1 MADILDI
8 FDTIL
13 KRFSDESILNIS
25 LLAQSGSSRKY
36 YRITTHS
43 KSFIG
48 TEGSDLKEN
57 AAFLGLAEHFQNKGV
72 SVPKIY
78 ACSKDN
84 RYYIQ
89 EDIGDQ
95 SLYQLLPESGLK
107 HSNQLLTYYE
117 KSIDLLLKVHTVG
130 SQHLDYNMCYPA
142 SEFDALSIQ
151 WDLEYF
157 KYYFLKLNDLNYD
170 EHALQVELDSL
181 RDKAASV
188 PRTCFM
194 IRDFQSRN
202 IMLKDTVPTLIDFQ
216 GGRLGPFHYDLVSLL
231 WQAKANLPHS
241 WKEKLKQRYIA
252 GLKSSVNLDVDSF
265 DSQYWLFV
273 LIRTMQVLGAY
284 GLRGVVQGKTHF
296 IESIPFAVANL
307 DYLFSEKSDYLPDL
321 PQVKKAFKDYL
332 NRI

>member
-8 FDTIL
+8 FATIL

-36 YRITTHS
+36 YRITTNS

-57 AAFLGLAEHFQNKGV
+57 AAFLALAEHFLKKGV
-72 SVPKIY
+72 SVPRIY
-78 ACSKDN
+78 ACSKDK

-95 SLYQLLPESGLK
+95 SLYQLLPESGLN
-107 HSNQLLTYYE
+107 HSDELLAYYE
-117 KSIDLLLKVHTVG
+117 KSIDLLLQVHTVG
-130 SQHLDYNMCYPA
+130 SQHLDYSMCYPA

-157 KYYFLKLNDLNYD
+157 KYYFLKLNDLSYD
-170 EHALQVELDSL
+170 EHALQIELDSL
-181 RDKAASV
+181 RDQAASV
-188 PRTCFM
+188 PRNCFM

-202 IMLKDTVPTLIDFQ
+202 IMLKDTMPTLIDFQ
-216 GGRLGPFHYDLVSLL
+216 GGRLGPFQYDLVSLL

-252 GLKSSVNLDVDSF
+252 GLMDSVNLDRDSF
-265 DSQYWLFV
+265 DSQYWLYV

-321 PQVKKAFKDYL
+321 PQVKQAFKDYL